1 VSIRNK
7 ILTAFIIVIAVAV
20 LTMAFTSR
28 YYIGSV
34 FTRYT
39 SGYRTVITE
48 QWEAFFHA
56 YYARQGSWEGV
67 EQLLIPRSRGRGMVP
82 ANQPAGQVRS
92 GTHGLLPGDGLLLAD
107 ADGRVV
113 LDSSDK
119 MTGQTLSPSL
129 LERGTPL
136 LLNDQRI
143 GTLIM
148 EPQAVQ
154 AVQTLE
160 EQFAHSLLRG
170 VLWGGL
176 IALLAGALL
185 GFILAGQV
193 TRPLARL
200 TASARQFARRDFSH
214 RLQLRQKDEVG
225 KLAAAFNL
233 MAESIEKNEKLRRN
247 LLADVSHELR
257 TPLTILQGN
266 FESLQLGQAQPTPE
280 LLSSLYDE
288 VLRLGRLV
296 SDMEAINLAEAGKLP
311 LNMRPID
318 VGALLQ
324 RAAGVFQLE
333 AEERGIQLQIES
345 EPGEQTWTWILDE
358 DRMIQVLINLLGNAF
373 KFTPDGGRIALRA
386 HRDPQQ
392 LVIEVVDSGPGISPD
407 DLPYIFER
415 FYKAGQGRGDGSGLG
430 LSIAKSFV
438 EAHGGT
444 IQAAN
449 LPAGGSILSFSL
461 PR

>member
-1 VSIRNK
+1 MSIRSK

-20 LTMAFTSR
+20 LVMAFTSR
-28 YYIGSV
+28 YYIDSV

-48 QWEAFFHA
+48 QWEAFFRS
-56 YYARQGSWEGV
+56 YYQRQGSWEGV
-67 EQLLIPRSRGRGMVP
+67 EQLLTPRSRGRGMMP
-82 ANQPAGQVRS
+82 ATQPAEQVRG
-92 GTHGLLPGDGLLLAD
+92 GTHGLLPGDSLLLAD

-113 LDSSDK
+113 LDSSGE
-119 MTGQTLSPSL
+119 MTGQTLSFSL
-129 LERGTPL
+129 LDRGTPML
-136 LLNDQRI
+136 LEDQRI

-160 EQFAHSLLRG
+160 EQFGQSLLRG
-170 VLWGGL
+170 VLWGGF
-176 IALLAGALL
+176 IALLVGALL
-185 GFILAGQV
+185 GFFLAGQV

-214 RLQLRQKDEVG
+214 RLELKQKDEVG
-225 KLAAAFNL
+225 KLASAFNL

-266 FESLQLGQAQPTPE
+266 FEALQSGQAQPTPE

-296 SDMEAINLAEAGKLP
+296 SDMEAINVAEAGQLP
-311 LNMRPID
+311 LNLQSVEIS
-318 VGALLQ
+318 ALLH
-324 RAAGVFQLE
+324 RAAGAFQFE

-345 EPGEQTWTWILDE
+345 EPGEQTWTLDE
-358 DRMIQVLINLLGNAF
+358 DRMVQVLINLLGNAF

-392 LVIEVVDSGPGISPD
+392 FVISVVDSGPGISPD
-407 DLPYIFER
+407 DLPFIFER
-415 FYKAGQGRGDGSGLG
+415 FYKVSQGRGGGSGLG

-438 EAHGGT
+438 EVHGGT

-449 LPAGGSILSFSL
+449 LPTGGSVFSFSL

>member
-1 VSIRNK
+1 MSIRNK

-20 LTMAFTSR
+20 LAMAFTSR
-28 YYIGSV
+28 YYIDSV

-48 QWEAFFHA
+48 QWEAFFRS
-56 YYARQGSWEGV
+56 YYLRQGSWEGV
-67 EQLLIPRSRGRGMVP
+67 EQLLTPRSRGRGMMP
-82 ANQPAGQVRS
+82 ATQPAGQVRG
-92 GTHGLLPGDGLLLAD
+92 GTHGLLPGDSLLLAD

-113 LDSSDK
+113 LDSSGE
-119 MTGQTLSPSL
+119 MTGQTLSSSL
-129 LERGTPL
+129 LDRGTPL
-136 LLNDQRI
+136 LLEEQRI

-176 IALLAGALL
+176 IALLVGALL
-185 GFILAGQV
+185 GFFLAGQV

-225 KLAAAFNL
+225 KLASAFNL

-266 FESLQLGQAQPTPE
+266 FEALQSGQAQPSPE

-296 SDMEAINLAEAGKLP
+296 SDMEAINVAEAGQLP
-311 LNMRPID
+311 LDLQPVEIS
-318 VGALLQ
+318 ALLH
-324 RAAGVFQLE
+324 RAAGAFQFE
-333 AEERGIQLQIES
+333 AEERGIQLQIEI
-345 EPGEQTWTWILDE
+345 EPGVTTWTLDE
-358 DRMIQVLINLLGNAF
+358 DRMVQVLINLLGNAF
-373 KFTPDGGRIALRA
+373 KFTPDAGRIALQA
-386 HRDPQQ
+386 HRNQQQ
-392 LVIEVVDSGPGISPD
+392 LVISVVDSGPGISPD
-407 DLPYIFER
+407 DLPFIFER
-415 FYKAGQGRGDGSGLG
+415 FYKVSQGRGGGGSGLG

-449 LPAGGSILSFSL
+449 LPSGGSVFSFSL

>member
-1 VSIRNK
+1 
-7 ILTAFIIVIAVAV
+7 
-20 LTMAFTSR
+20 
-28 YYIGSV
+28 
-34 FTRYT
+34 
-39 SGYRTVITE
+39 
-48 QWEAFFHA
+48 
-56 YYARQGSWEGV
+56 
-67 EQLLIPRSRGRGMVP
+67 
-82 ANQPAGQVRS
+82 
-92 GTHGLLPGDGLLLAD
+92 
-107 ADGRVV
+107 
-113 LDSSDK
+113 
-119 MTGQTLSPSL
+119 
-129 LERGTPL
+129 
-136 LLNDQRI
+136 
-143 GTLIM
+143 
-148 EPQAVQ
+148 VQ

-176 IALLAGALL
+176 IALLVGALL
-185 GFILAGQV
+185 GFFLAGQV

-225 KLAAAFNL
+225 KLASAFNL

-266 FESLQLGQAQPTPE
+266 FEALQSGQAQPSPE

-296 SDMEAINLAEAGKLP
+296 SDMEAINVAEAGQLP
-311 LNMRPID
+311 LDLQPVEIS
-318 VGALLQ
+318 ALLH
-324 RAAGVFQLE
+324 RAAGAFQFE
-333 AEERGIQLQIES
+333 AEERGIQLQIEI
-345 EPGEQTWTWILDE
+345 EPGVTTWTLDE
-358 DRMIQVLINLLGNAF
+358 DRMVQVLINLLGNAF
-373 KFTPDGGRIALRA
+373 KFTPDAGRIALQA
-386 HRDPQQ
+386 HRNQQQ
-392 LVIEVVDSGPGISPD
+392 LVISVVDSGPGISPD
-407 DLPYIFER
+407 DLPFIFER
-415 FYKAGQGRGDGSGLG
+415 FYKVSQGRGGGGSGLG

-449 LPAGGSILSFSL
+449 LPTGGSVFSFSL

>member
-1 VSIRNK
+1 MSIRSK

-20 LTMAFTSR
+20 LAMAFTSR
-28 YYIGSV
+28 YYIDSV

-48 QWEAFFHA
+48 QWEAFFRS
-56 YYARQGSWEGV
+56 YYQRQGSWEGV
-67 EQLLIPRSRGRGMVP
+67 EQLLTPRSRGRGMMP
-82 ANQPAGQVRS
+82 ATQPAEQVRG
-92 GTHGLLPGDGLLLAD
+92 GTHGLLPGDSLLLAD

-113 LDSSDK
+113 LDSSGE
-119 MTGQTLSPSL
+119 MTGQTLSFSL
-129 LERGTPL
+129 LDRGTPML
-136 LLNDQRI
+136 LEDQRI

-160 EQFAHSLLRG
+160 EQFGQSLLRG
-170 VLWGGL
+170 VLWGGF
-176 IALLAGALL
+176 IALLVGALL
-185 GFILAGQV
+185 GFFLAGQV

-214 RLQLRQKDEVG
+214 RLELKQKDEVG
-225 KLAAAFNL
+225 KLASAFNL

-266 FESLQLGQAQPTPE
+266 FEALQSGQAQPTPE

-296 SDMEAINLAEAGKLP
+296 SDMEAINVAEAGQLP
-311 LNMRPID
+311 LNLQSVEIS
-318 VGALLQ
+318 ALLH
-324 RAAGVFQLE
+324 RAAGAFQFE

-345 EPGEQTWTWILDE
+345 EPGEQTWTLDE
-358 DRMIQVLINLLGNAF
+358 DRMVQVLINLLGNAF

-392 LVIEVVDSGPGISPD
+392 FVISVVDSGPGISPD
-407 DLPYIFER
+407 DLPFIFER
-415 FYKAGQGRGDGSGLG
+415 FYKVSQGRGGGSGLG

-438 EAHGGT
+438 EVHGGT

-449 LPAGGSILSFSL
+449 LPTGGSVFSFSL